1 MSFNSVTNK
10 DWELKLADK
19 NKILFLREKFSISE
33 ILSRLLVLRNISIDQ
48 IESFLKPEINKHL
61 IDPNLLL
68 DMNKS
73 VKLIIDDI
81 LNKKITGIFGDYDVD
96 GASATAILIKFFNH
110 INHNSKFYIPDRV
123 NEGYGPS
130 KITFKKLIDQK
141 VSTII
146 TVDCGTLSYEA
157 IDFGNLNKVNTIV
170 IDHHQTESKLPKAF
184 GLINPNRVGD
194 KSNLNSLCA
203 TSLVFIF
210 LIALDNKLKKID
222 WYKDNNILPPNL
234 TNMLDLVA
242 LATICDVVP
251 LVGIN
256 RYFVQKGLSVIKE
269 RKNVGLNAIS
279 ETCDLKTK
287 TEEYHLGFLYGPR
300 INAGGR
306 LGFSSYGAKL
316 LSTNDSNEANDLI
329 IKLNKLNE
337 ERKKL
342 EDSYLNKIYKIAEG
356 KKNDSV
362 LVIHDDSFHEGIIGI
377 LASRVKDRFNK
388 PTIILSGIGN
398 TLKASARSIYGFDIG
413 LEILNLVEN
422 KIIIKGG
429 GHKMAAGFTIDKK
442 RIDDLKK
449 YLNEIFFKKMKKKI
463 ITDKILI
470 DAIISPSALNS
481 NFYEEMNLM
490 KPFGPGNSKPTFLIE
505 SLNVYKSTVL
515 NNKHISSIL
524 VSKNKTYINAISF
537 NSYGTLIHDYLM
549 QKSKK
554 INLVGKLNLNEWKG
568 KKNIQLIIDD
578 IAI

>member
-1 MSFNSVTNK
+1 M
-10 DWELKLADK
+10 
-19 NKILFLREKFSISE
+19 
-33 ILSRLLVLRNISIDQ
+33 
-48 IESFLKPEINKHL
+48 
-61 IDPNLLL
+61 
-68 DMNKS
+68 
-73 VKLIIDDI
+73 
-81 LNKKITGIFGDYDVD
+81 
-96 GASATAILIKFFNH
+96 
-110 INHNSKFYIPDRV
+110 
-123 NEGYGPS
+123 
-130 KITFKKLIDQK
+130 
-141 VSTII
+141 
-146 TVDCGTLSYEA
+146 
-157 IDFGNLNKVNTIV
+157 
-170 IDHHQTESKLPKAF
+170 
-184 GLINPNRVGD
+184 
-194 KSNLNSLCA
+194 
-203 TSLVFIF
+203 
-210 LIALDNKLKKID
+210 
-222 WYKDNNILPPNL
+222 
-234 TNMLDLVA
+234 
-242 LATICDVVP
+242 
-251 LVGIN
+251 
-256 RYFVQKGLSVIKE
+256 
-269 RKNVGLNAIS
+269 
-279 ETCDLKTK
+279 
-287 TEEYHLGFLYGPR
+287 YGPR

-398 TLKASARSIYGFDIG
+398 ILKASARSIYGFDIG
-413 LEILNLVEN
+413 LEILKLVEN

-524 VSKNKTYINAISF
+524 VSRNKTYINAISF
-537 NSYGTLIHDYLM
+537 TSYGTLIHDYLM